1 MARRAQVRHRIEHR
15 GTTVDVTWKDIRNLR
30 LRVLPPDGRLA
41 VSAPHHVPLETV
53 RQFLEANREW
63 AAHHSRRVRMTA
75 PVVEPLADGGR
86 VRLWGRW
93 RELRV
98 SPSGRAVGRLGED
111 GVVHLAGPDDE
122 SLRRALDGVYRAE
135 LQEVVPRLLGAWE
148 PRIGRT
154 ASRITLRRMTT
165 RWGSCNTGTGA
176 ITLNLALAEHP
187 IAALESVLV
196 HEMVHLWE
204 RGHGPRFQ
212 RLMDEFLPDWRQR
225 RAALSER
232 PPSRFPGDAAG

>member
-1 MARRAQVRHRIEHR
+1 MARRAQVKNRIEHR
-15 GTTVDVTWKDIRNLR
+15 GTMVDVTWKDIRSLR

-53 RQFLEANREW
+53 RQFLDANREW
-63 AAHHSRRVRMTA
+63 TARHSQRVRMNA
-75 PVVEPLADGGR
+75 PVVLPLVDGGR
-86 VRLWGRW
+86 VKVWGW
-93 RELRV
+93 WQELRV

-135 LQEVVPRLLGAWE
+135 LQEAVPRLLGAWE

-165 RWGSCNTGTGA
+165 RWGSCNTRTGA

-187 IAALESVLV
+187 VEALESVLV
-196 HEMVHLWE
+196 HELVHLWE

-212 RLMDEFLPDWRQR
+212 RLMDEVLPDWRER
-225 RAALSER
+225 RAALNER